1 MSLCPGQSPECP
13 DSSPAA
19 ISHTY
24 NSVRSQKRLGLVHGM
39 PCYSPIQEFTDAGL
53 PACTYQ
59 YSNNGRLFV
68 YAFPSSVRI
77 SQAENATPMQ
87 ELNIVELN
95 FSPRGT
101 YIFTWE
107 CPVELE
113 DSTTLQVYGFLALSP
128 TPSSAKTFFKAD
140 CSQMERPRQPGTHH
154 HSDCSRQ
161 CQHERLR
168 FTFSVRPITLIVGLH
183 WTRMGPFTTLHGV
196 QTVKGLVGHT
206 DAATMPWSWS
216 RNVRATL
223 IGNTP
228 RIARSLHDSASSP
241 GTPVLRYGPE
251 TEVHIVEH
259 FNLDSGLDTVIVST
273 PATEDELRE

>member
-1 MSLCPGQSPECP
+1 MSRFFSRSHLTHLQLSPLSKASRACSRHALLLTHPRIYRCRLASLHLPVQQQWQTLRLCFPLFICP
-13 DSSPAA
+13 TRVITTS
-19 ISHTY
+19 TY
-24 NSVRSQKRLGLVHGM
+24 SLSTR
-39 PCYSPIQEFTDAGL
+39 
-53 PACTYQ
+53 
-59 YSNNGRLFV
+59 
-68 YAFPSSVRI
+68 VRI

-216 RNVRATL
+216 RNV
-223 IGNTP
+223 
-228 RIARSLHDSASSP
+228 
-241 GTPVLRYGPE
+241 
-251 TEVHIVEH
+251 
-259 FNLDSGLDTVIVST
+259 
-273 PATEDELRE
+273 